1 MPESNNLQILKEFER
16 LEPSTTA
23 KDLEE
28 LCSLGLQKYRSA
40 MISLLKAKKKN
51 DFINDV
57 ETTAAHY

>member
-1 MPESNNLQILKEFER
+1 M
-16 LEPSTTA
+16 

-40 MISLLKAKKKN
+40 IISLLKAKKKN

-57 ETTAAHY
+57 ETTAAHYRTEGQRNCELYLNTVKT